1 MSKNDSKL
9 LTKVSPLIEGQ
20 VPDFVQADHSLFVE
34 FVKDYFEFL
43 ECAKLTVTGT
53 IHYIRQ
59 EVETTEYILL
69 EDGERII
76 TETADGSIS
85 QFTVGETITGGTSK
99 ATATVLVD
107 DSRNN
112 SIFVSS
118 QQKFI
123 LNETLTGSTSGSTA
137 TLTLYQANPVQNIQ
151 QLLEYANVDNTID
164 QFLDQFRKQFMA
176 SIPNT
181 LASGVSKRN
190 LVKSIKDLYTA
201 KGTSEANKLFFRV
214 LVDQIADVFYP
225 NENMLKLSK
234 GNFRKVPA
242 LRLVATS
249 SDISGDEIF
258 GTIITGETSTATGLV
273 ESVTSSS
280 DAGVAIVEVGLEEI
294 SGTFQTG
301 ETVTATSVSRDVI
314 VEFTVQT
321 IVTDLTITNDGI
333 LNAPLQ
339 KIAFENLG
347 DGSVDARVETVS
359 AGSVNGLIID
369 DAGSGYAVNDTLVF
383 TSTVEND
390 VVSNAS
396 GFVSSVGDSGE
407 ITGVTL
413 TNNGGGYSKL
423 PTITITTTSGS
434 GGKILATTTTI
445 GRVETIQF
453 TDLGSSYSE
462 TNPPDATFLANFVL
476 KNVTGTFA
484 KGNTL
489 TSNDHVGVVDS
500 FNSNTNVLTTT
511 FENVERIAFEND
523 TVANDNV
530 QLESEEIFKAF
541 LLESLEA
548 VPGTA
553 DDNIKLEIS
562 SFGSASNE
570 FATGGDLLLDST
582 FSTTTSGSN
591 ILLEDGFRLLRE
603 DDSIAFIENNG
614 FNLETHPGSESELIL
629 EDDSGRVAL
638 ETGEGVILVETD
650 TRDGFVLLE
659 PDNVPSL
666 TLVGSVEHFNTEDN
680 TITLDVSSI
689 DIQENDLIIVALK
702 FRGNEAD
709 QDISVTNFEP
719 DLADLFVDSSD
730 NPDLNAGVFFKVAT
744 GDETELTATT
754 NTTSSV
760 NSIVAVFRN
769 VKTSNPIDGSAAT
782 NTATGA
788 TLVTPPNITT
798 TRDKSIIVQVVFADG
813 AGTIAN
819 FGAPV
824 GSQNLIE
831 QGASFNKLAI
841 ATSIQETLGTT
852 SLNNF
857 GGGTTATDDSSAAVT
872 FAIRLDDRL
881 LTDGRAPSE
890 INENTLLLETAD
902 DILLLENEAETPVGR
917 PRQFSSSRFRIDPPV
932 TLNEDAGDT
941 ILIDALIQ
949 SSEGGRILLDGT
961 DSSGTDA
968 GDLLLNESFGE
979 DNLILEDSESNGK
992 VLYETDELGG
1002 FTIILDGT
1010 DTSGTDAGDN
1020 IILESGI
1027 DFTNND
1033 VIITDSS
1040 GASGTI
1046 VNADITTG
1054 ATTCGALSTGS
1065 GSYVNELNLLG
1076 EDYVRVQDSNFY
1088 QDFSYEIIVE
1098 AAFSDY
1104 INELKNSIHPAGFK
1118 PFGRFSDSRLVSAK
1132 VEVAGKDII
1141 DYTSDTTKFSPI
1153 LGSLF
1158 DINIQPDTRGEIILE
1173 DNSGRVVLET
1183 GGGITLESA
1192 TNIGVQLTQDIVID
1206 VETNPTP
1213 RKNPDNLLLHLAK
1226 PFIQP
1231 SSIELEIG
1239 DGDDEFGNPVFVSG
1253 NLVLDGDVPF
1263 TKQGEIV
1270 LEDGTQEL
1278 RGYNNLLLED
1288 NGSVDLELGTDI
1300 GDINIQLEYES
1311 GKIALE
1317 NEIGSVT
1324 LETGEGDL
1332 ILEGERGNLR
1342 QQSGASS
1349 GDTGDAL
1356 GDNLILESPET
1367 YFTAFRQSSQN
1378 TFTEGD
1384 GDRIL
1389 LESDDNEGTLTFE
1402 NVGTIEFQSVLRE
1415 DKLGSNQEQANANAE
1430 SSTGLLLENF
1440 GRLILED
1447 TTGNL
1452 RLETNDTIQLEDT
1465 GFLVVESTSTY
1476 HDDVSI
1482 LLETDTPIKVDGILL
1497 EDNDGFDVNYQQ
1509 NIIIL
1514 ESGSG
1519 GDLLVLEDALRED
1532 ILLNSRISLENGGK
1546 LLSEKANIAGSRAN
1560 SGQQPLENFTLN
1572 SRTNPLGATPVT
1584 RPADILIKSI

>member
-201 KGTSEANKLFFRV
+201 KGTSEANKLFFRI

-234 GNFRKVPA
+234 GNFRKIPV
-242 LRLVATS
+242 LRLTATS

-273 ESVTSSS
+273 ESVTSFLE
-280 DAGVAIVEVGLEEI
+280 AGVTIVEVGLEEI

-390 VVSNAS
+390 VVSNAN

-413 TNNGGGYSKL
+413 TNGGGGYSKL

-445 GRVETIQF
+445 GRVETVQF
-453 TDLGSSYSE
+453 SNLGSSYSE

-476 KNVTGTFA
+476 KDVTGAFT

-570 FATGGDLLLDST
+570 ISTGGDLLLDST

-603 DDSIAFIENNG
+603 VDSVAFSESNG
-614 FNLETHPGSESELIL
+614 FNLETHPDSESELIL
-629 EDDSGRVAL
+629 EDDSGRVGL
-638 ETGEGVILVETD
+638 ESGERVNAFGILSLEDSTGDLLLEVPRDRDRIRLEDVTVGFPIESTRTGGVILVETD

-659 PDNVPSL
+659 S
-666 TLVGSVEHFNTEDN
+666 GTE
-680 TITLDVSSI
+680 
-689 DIQENDLIIVALK
+689 
-702 FRGNEAD
+702 
-709 QDISVTNFEP
+709 
-719 DLADLFVDSSD
+719 
-730 NPDLNAGVFFKVAT
+730 
-744 GDETELTATT
+744 
-754 NTTSSV
+754 
-760 NSIVAVFRN
+760 
-769 VKTSNPIDGSAAT
+769 
-782 NTATGA
+782 
-788 TLVTPPNITT
+788 
-798 TRDKSIIVQVVFADG
+798 
-813 AGTIAN
+813 
-819 FGAPV
+819 
-824 GSQNLIE
+824 
-831 QGASFNKLAI
+831 
-841 ATSIQETLGTT
+841 
-852 SLNNF
+852 
-857 GGGTTATDDSSAAVT
+857 
-872 FAIRLDDRL
+872 
-881 LTDGRAPSE
+881 TDGD
-890 INENTLLLETAD
+890 ILLLETAD

-949 SSEGGRILLDGT
+949 SSEGGKILLDGT

-1088 QDFSYEIIVE
+1088 QDFSYEIRVE

-1141 DYTSDTTKFSPI
+1141 DYTSDTNKFSPI

-1300 GDINIQLEYES
+1300 GDINIQLEN
-1311 GKIALE
+1311 KT
-1317 NEIGSVT
+1317 V
-1324 LETGEGDL
+1324 EGDDD
-1332 ILEGERGNLR
+1332 GRGNLR
-1342 QQSGASS
+1342 QQSGEGS

-1356 GDNLILESPET
+1356 GDNLILEAPET

-1402 NVGTIEFQSVLRE
+1402 NIGTIEFQSVLRE